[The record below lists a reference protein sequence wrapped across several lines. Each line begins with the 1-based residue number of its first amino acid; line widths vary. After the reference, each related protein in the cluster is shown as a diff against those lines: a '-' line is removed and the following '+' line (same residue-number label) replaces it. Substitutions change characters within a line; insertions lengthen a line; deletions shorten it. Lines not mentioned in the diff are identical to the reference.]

1 MKRVLTMTCAV
12 AMALSLA
19 ACSTAN
25 GTDNSLTSDTVQE
38 SVNSALASNTAYAG
52 TTVVGQITAINDT
65 GVTLRLGEL
74 SVPNDSNQNHQT
86 PPDQNDSQ
94 NQNGDNQTPPEK
106 PEGEAPDGNGPQ
118 NQSGDSQT
126 PPEKPEKCRKEKLQM
141 ETDQTVRAK
150 ITRHRRKCRE
160 VECRTLSLEI
170 QL

>member
-25 GTDNSLTSDTVQE
+25 STDNNLTSDTVQE
-38 SVNSALASNTAYAG
+38 TVDSALASNTAYAG

-65 GVTLRLGEL
+65 GITLQLGEL
-74 SVPNDSNQNHQT
+74 SVSNDSNQNHQT

-106 PEGEAPDGNGPQ
+106 PEGEAPDSNAPQGEASNGNGFH
-118 NQSGDSQT
+118 N
-126 PPEKPEKCRKEKLQM
+126 
-141 ETDQTVRAK
+141 
-150 ITRHRRKCRE
+150 ITRIRKCHPGNAFG
-160 VECRTLSLEI
+160 VLPSFS
-170 QL
+170 

>member
-38 SVNSALASNTAYAG
+38 SVNSALASNIAYAG

-74 SVPNDSNQNHQT
+74 SVPNDNNQNHQT
-86 PPDQNDSQ
+86 PPDQNES
-94 NQNGDNQTPPEK
+94 
-106 PEGEAPDGNGPQ
+106 Q
-118 NQSGDSQT
+118 NQSGD
-126 PPEKPEKCRKEKLQM
+126 KHHRRNRKEK
-141 ETDQTVRAK
+141 
-150 ITRHRRKCRE
+150 
-160 VECRTLSLEI
+160 CRTLSLEI